1 DDRHPALARRGHR
14 HARRLAAGR
23 DAVSDPPTGAEPMR
37 VAIRADASARIG
49 SGHVV
54 RCLALADGLAAR
66 GGEVTFVTRELPP
79 HLRDAVLRSG
89 HRHVSLALPIPGGL
103 DAPQEPWPQDQQL
116 LDAAST
122 REALVAFKPEW
133 LVVDHYGLAEHWET
147 DMHASGV

>member
-1 DDRHPALARRGHR
+1 
-14 HARRLAAGR
+14 
-23 DAVSDPPTGAEPMR
+23 
-37 VAIRADASARIG
+37 VAIRADASAHIG

-147 DMHASGV
+147 DMHASGVRVLAIDDLARAHSCDILLDANFHAHPGQRYRALQD